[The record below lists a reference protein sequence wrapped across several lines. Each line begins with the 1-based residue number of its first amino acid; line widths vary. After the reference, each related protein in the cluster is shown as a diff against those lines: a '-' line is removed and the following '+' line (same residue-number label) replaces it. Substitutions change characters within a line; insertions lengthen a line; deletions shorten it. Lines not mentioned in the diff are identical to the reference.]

1 MCAKQPKKHSENTLV
16 FLCFSSRARV
26 RHIVYNKIL
35 YFFLRKLL
43 TNLAAVVYYYYD
55 HKVGVVGD
63 YALIRKNGDFVFFVK
78 RHNPVKQ
85 NKCSV

>member
-1 MCAKQPKKHSENTLV
+1 MCAKQPKNIAKTHL
-16 FLCFSSRARV
+16 FFYAFRLAPACD
-26 RHIVYNKIL
+26 IL
-35 YFFLRKLL
+35 YIIKYYIFLRKLL
-43 TNLAAVVYYYYD
+43 TNLTAVVYYYYD

-63 YALIRKNGDFVFFVK
+63 YALIRKNGAFVFFVK

>member
-1 MCAKQPKKHSENTLV
+1 M
-16 FLCFSSRARV
+16 FLSRARV
-26 RHIVYNKIL
+26 RHIIYNKIL

-43 TNLAAVVYYYYD
+43 TNLTAVVYYYYD

-63 YALIRKNGDFVFFVK
+63 YALIRKNGAFVFFVK